1 MGAEESSVLLMSFA
15 FLVYGHFAYFL
26 LAKPSILALV
36 AHSCR
41 FCHFYVAPLHYL
53 AEKHMELQK
62 AIMVVPDIVQ
72 SCGLQWVHLHN
83 LQI

>member
-1 MGAEESSVLLMSFA
+1 
-15 FLVYGHFAYFL
+15 
-26 LAKPSILALV
+26 
-36 AHSCR
+36 
-41 FCHFYVAPLHYL
+41 
-53 AEKHMELQK
+53 MELQK